1 MFGKILCRIF
11 KTIVLKKD
19 IQNSNVWKDFI
30 QIQNFCIN
38 NNQNLDIWKEFKYF
52 KSTLTLSELG

>member
-30 QIQNFCIN
+30 
-38 NNQNLDIWKEFKYF
+38 
-52 KSTLTLSELG
+52 